1 MKIGFLPLYIA
12 LYDKTGPHQRVRHNA
27 FCEDLMKKF
36 ETHGLEVVA
45 SEICTLKPQF
55 EKAVA
60 DFEAAGVDA
69 IVTVHLAY
77 SPSGE
82 YYEVLSKTKLPIIV
96 LDTTS
101 TNDFSDQQSRRE
113 ISYCHGIHGVMDMC
127 CMLKKNEKAFAI
139 CAGHVDNEEM
149 WTKLVGYVKAASSA
163 KAFYNSTVG
172 TIGGKFDGMEDFAV
186 SEDLLKSRFGIDVVK
201 SDKAELIKIASEVT
215 EAEIA
220 AEVEKESKLGKDIAK
235 SADPEKVSKKL
246 QEISDE
252 DFKVSAKTNIV
263 LRKWIEAKKLDALTV
278 NFLGVTDAGLDTMPF
293 MGACFAMQ
301 DGIGYA
307 GEGDTFTASLVGA
320 LLKNYEETSFIEIF
334 CPDWKN
340 DTLFISHMGEM
351 NYRVAG
357 KELELFRNGFV
368 FGSGTPTVVGYTS
381 FKEGQAVYMNLFP
394 TKDDFKMVLAPVEVL
409 KETTD
414 NFACSMR
421 GWIKP
426 TIPVTDF
433 LEKISEEGVTHH
445 SAMVYGATVEELK
458 FFAECLNI
466 PTVVIE

>member
-12 LYDKTGPHQRVRHNA
+12 LYDKTGPQQRVRHNA
-27 FCEDLMKKF
+27 FCEDLIKKF
-36 ETHGLEVVA
+36 EGHGLDVVA

-60 DFEAAGVDA
+60 DFDTAGVDA

-96 LDTTS
+96 LDTTV
-101 TNDFSDQQSRRE
+101 TDDFSQNQQMDE

-127 CMLKKNEKAFAI
+127 CMLKRNGKSFAI
-139 CAGHVDNEEM
+139 CAGHVDNEGM
-149 WTKLVGYVKAASSA
+149 WDKLVGYVKAAASA
-163 KAFYNSTVG
+163 KAFCNSTVG
-172 TIGGKFDGMEDFAV
+172 VVGGKFDGMEDFTV
-186 SEDLLKSRFGIDVVK
+186 SEDLFMSRFGIKVVK
-201 SDKAELIKIASEVT
+201 SDKDELLKIASEVT
-215 EAEIA
+215 DDEIA
-220 AEVEKESKLGKDIAK
+220 AEVKKELSLGKKNSEIDDETIWA
-235 SADPEKVSKKL
+235 SAR
-246 QEISDE
+246 
-252 DFKVSAKTNIV
+252 TNLV

-320 LLKNYEETSFIEIF
+320 LLKNYAETSFIEIF

-357 KELELFRNGFV
+357 KELELIRNDFI
-368 FGSGTPTVVGYTS
+368 FGNGTPTVVGYTS

-394 TKDDFKMVLAPVEVL
+394 TKDDFKMVLAPVSVL

-414 NFACSMR
+414 NFAGSMR

-445 SAMVYGATVEELK
+445 SALVYGATVEELK

-466 PTVVIE
+466 PSVVIE

>member
-1 MKIGFLPLYIA
+1 MKIGLLPLYIA
-12 LYDKTGPHQRVRHNA
+12 LYDKTGPQQRVRHNA
-27 FCEDLMKKF
+27 FYEELTKKI
-36 ETHGLEVVA
+36 EGLGVEVVT

-69 IVTVHLAY
+69 IVTHHLAY

-82 YYEVLSKTKLPIIV
+82 YYEILSKTKLPIIV

-101 TNDFSDQQSRRE
+101 TNDFSDRQSRGE

-127 CMLKKNEKAFAI
+127 CMLKRNGKSFAI
-139 CAGHVDNEEM
+139 CAGHVEDEKM
-149 WTKLVGYVKAASSA
+149 WNKLLGYIKAAASA
-163 KAFYNSTVG
+163 KAFCGSTVG
-172 TIGGKFDGMEDFAV
+172 AIGGKFDGMEDFTV
-186 SEDLLKSRFGIDVVK
+186 SDDVFMSRFGIKVVRSEK
-201 SDKAELIKIASEVT
+201 DELIKIASEIT
-215 EAEIA
+215 DEEINAEF
-220 AEVEKESKLGKDIAK
+220 ERESKLGKDIAK
-235 SADPEKVSKKL
+235 TSDLAKVTKKL
-246 QEISDE
+246 QEITDDE
-252 DFKVSAKTNIV
+252 FKVSAKTNLV
-263 LRKWIEAKKLDALTV
+263 LKKWIEAKKLDALTV
-278 NFLGVTDAGLDTMPF
+278 NFLGVADAGMATMPF

-307 GEGDTFTASLVGA
+307 GEGDTFTAALVGA

-368 FGSGTPTVVGYTS
+368 YGNGTPTVVGYTS
-381 FKEGQAVYMNLFP
+381 FKEGKAVYINLFP
-394 TKDDFKMVLAPVEVL
+394 TKDDFKMVLSPVEVL
-409 KETTD
+409 KETTE

-445 SAMVYGATVEELK
+445 SAMVYGATVDELK
-458 FFAECLNI
+458 FFAECLGI
-466 PTVVIE
+466 PTVVIG

>member
-12 LYDKTGPHQRVRHNA
+12 LYDKTGPHQRVRHTA
-27 FCEDLMKKF
+27 FCEVLTKKF
-36 ETHGLEVVA
+36 EDEGLEVVA

-82 YYEVLSKTKLPIIV
+82 YYEVLSKTKLPIVV
-96 LDTTS
+96 LDTTV
-101 TNDFSDQQSRRE
+101 TDDFSQHSDRGE

-127 CMLKKNEKAFAI
+127 CMLRRNNKPFAI
-139 CAGHVDNEEM
+139 CAGHVDDEKM
-149 WTKLVGYVKAASSA
+149 WDKLVGYVKAAASA
-163 KAFYNSTVG
+163 KAFYNSSVG
-172 TIGGKFDGMEDFAV
+172 IIGGKFDGMEDFTV
-186 SEDLLKSRFGIDVVK
+186 SEDVLKSRFGIDVIK
-201 SDKAELIKIASEVT
+201 SDKDELKKITAEVT
-215 EAEIA
+215 DDEIK
-220 AEVEKESKLGKDIAK
+220 AEVEKELSLGKKISEIEDEAIWA
-235 SADPEKVSKKL
+235 SAR
-246 QEISDE
+246 
-252 DFKVSAKTNIV
+252 TNIA

-320 LLKNYEETSFIEIF
+320 LLKNYKETSFIEIF

-357 KELELFRNGFV
+357 RELELFKNGFV
-368 FGSGTPTVVGYTS
+368 FGNGTPTVVGYSS
-381 FKEGQAVYMNLFP
+381 FKEGKAVFINLFP

-414 NFACSMR
+414 NFERSMR
-421 GWIKP
+421 GWLKP

-433 LEKISEEGVTHH
+433 LEKISDAGVTHH
-445 SAMVYGATVEELK
+445 SALVYGATTEELK
-458 FFAECLNI
+458 FFAECLGVEAI
-466 PTVVIE
+466 VIE